1 MLLADLR
8 SLGKTANPHAFNEPK
23 YQNREYRPA
32 LLALHLGSSLPGQRT
47 AGVLALLTFIGQ

>member
-8 SLGKTANPHAFNEPK
+8 SLGKTANPPAFNEPK

-32 LLALHLGSSLPGQRT
+32 LLALHPGALLPGRRP
-47 AGVLALLTFIGQ
+47 AGVLTLLTFVG